1 MFEKFGEYDNVDEFN
16 DRARELI
23 SEPASL
29 RTLAEENGIDPEDVE
44 DYMAGEMKDLADAAS
59 YALGRIKVELENTK
73 IDRQA
78 AEYIAAIA
86 RKVLTNGRKA
96 HFKGRTFE
104 AIMKAFGEK
113 AKKNNQVYA
122 CGSDRDMEKI
132 IEAYYFD
139 SEEAMKKA
147 VGI

>member
-29 RTLAEENGIDPEDVE
+29 RILAKENGIDPEDVE

-96 HFKGRTFE
+96 HFKNRTFE
-104 AIMKAFGEK
+104 AIMKAFKEK

-139 SEEAMKKA
+139 SEKAMKKA